1 MPECGAVAFDQDGEL
16 HMLPLPT
23 ESRDPNFPHMHS
35 YEACSVSGEE
45 SQVKEGRFFC
55 PQLEFSRKNVMP
67 LYDRGHCSRG
77 KAAMHI

>member
-1 MPECGAVAFDQDGEL
+1 
-16 HMLPLPT
+16 
-23 ESRDPNFPHMHS
+23 MHS

-67 LYDRGHCSRG
+67 FYDRGHCSRG